1 MRSPLLNL
9 FLGLFRSVSMF
20 VSTVVSRVLQ
30 SLEFFRSG
38 FGRYFFVFWQ
48 NSQLCQIFTV
58 FFFIWGVVRLVI
70 SSFTRFCSFVSESL
84 QSLHFSGVTV
94 GGVDILSFAN
104 SVLPIDETMALVV
117 VWFSVYSVCATIRF
131 VRAAWAA
138 IPFKAT

>member
-1 MRSPLLNL
+1 
-9 FLGLFRSVSMF
+9 MF
-20 VSTVVSRVLQ
+20 ITTVVSRVLQ

-38 FGRYFFVFWQ
+38 FGRYFVVLWQ
-48 NSQLCQIFTV
+48 NSVICKIFIV
-58 FFFIWGVVRLVI
+58 FFFIWGVVRLAV
-70 SSFTRFCSFVSESL
+70 SLFTQFCSLVSSSL

-94 GGVDILSFAN
+94 GGVDVLSLAN